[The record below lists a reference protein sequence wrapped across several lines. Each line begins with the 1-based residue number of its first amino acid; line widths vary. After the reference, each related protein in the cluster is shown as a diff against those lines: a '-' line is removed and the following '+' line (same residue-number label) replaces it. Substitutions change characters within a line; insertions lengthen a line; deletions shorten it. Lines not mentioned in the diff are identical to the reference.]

1 MDDQILIKKIQNGE
15 VDCFSFLVKKYLPLL
30 QLFFSQRL
38 KEKEDQE
45 DLIQETFF
53 NFYKNIERFDVRK
66 PIKPYLLTIASNQ
79 LKMFWRKKRAT
90 VNLSENIIDER
101 DILKE
106 DRFYIDTS
114 LNPKEKKI
122 IILATSNLFFSS
134 VVKLKSFD
142 FFNLFCEDFEVV
154 SRYFFESFYAFSLE
168 IPKEYLLIIFMTL
181 IFFTFVLLTIFKNYY
196 KTKNKIRS
204 ILKFLQ
210 TKI

>member
-122 IILATSNLFFSS
+122 IDFLKKGYRYGEIGKML
-134 VVKLKSFD
+134 KLNVNTIKTIIRRLRIKL
-142 FFNLFCEDFEVV
+142 NNEE
-154 SRYFFESFYAFSLE
+154 SR
-168 IPKEYLLIIFMTL
+168 
-181 IFFTFVLLTIFKNYY
+181 
-196 KTKNKIRS
+196 
-204 ILKFLQ
+204 
-210 TKI
+210 

>member
-1 MDDQILIKKIQNGE
+1 MRNQDNLEKKILKKIYHWEIKKMVFNI
-15 VDCFSFLVKKYLPLL
+15 FIKTFLI
-30 QLFFSQRL
+30 FFSL
-38 KEKEDQE
+38 
-45 DLIQETFF
+45 
-53 NFYKNIERFDVRK
+53 
-66 PIKPYLLTIASNQ
+66 
-79 LKMFWRKKRAT
+79 
-90 VNLSENIIDER
+90 
-101 DILKE
+101 
-106 DRFYIDTS
+106 
-114 LNPKEKKI
+114 I